1 MKNKY
6 VIIHGHFYQP
16 PRENPWTGE
25 IERQDSAHPFN
36 DWNERI
42 AAECYT
48 PNTASRVLNEK
59 SLIND
64 IINNYEYFSFNFGAT
79 LLQWL
84 EKHAKD
90 TYHKIIEAD
99 QRSVKKHNGHGNAL
113 AQVYNHVIMPLANDD
128 DKRTQIEWGIKDFE
142 HRFGRK
148 AEGIWL
154 AETAIN
160 QRTVEIL
167 MEYNIK
173 FIILSPHQADKIRAF
188 NSSSW
193 IDVSS
198 GLIDTRVPYRIFQKD
213 GKGKNNPDQY
223 LDVFFYNAG
232 LSSAVGFEHLLRDSV
247 RFADSIQAAF
257 DAWSSQPQA
266 VFIAT
271 DGESYGHHEK
281 NADMCFSSFVSR
293 EIHHRDFE
301 ITNLGHYLEMNPPQF
316 EVILKSGPNGE
327 GTAWSCA
334 HGVGRWSRDCGC
346 SDGGLFGWN
355 QKWRT
360 PFREAMNYLRDE
372 CNKVYQ
378 DFLGPYCKDLKRM
391 RNDYITVM
399 LNPQQR
405 DAFLKK
411 HIKYRKKLDD
421 PSMVFKLLDAQ
432 HFCQLIF
439 TSCAWF
445 FADISRLEPV
455 QNLKYAAR
463 AIEIL
468 KTFTSREI
476 GSNFIAILQKA
487 NSNVHEVPTGKDV
500 YEKYVMPSV
509 CHPEMIIGNFAI
521 ESFIYQE
528 VKERKIFFYTID
540 PVLHEKKE
548 DDSTPVFKGMVKL
561 TNDIT
566 GYVDSFIYYL
576 FVPSYR
582 EIRCY
587 ILNSDE
593 SIEFNISPVDTLEDT
608 ISSLAHHHFYTIKDL
623 IGYNREHLIQLAM
636 KEEMQRLKRTFNE
649 IYRKNIDLL
658 ETLKQYDLD
667 LPNVLKEICSYALT
681 HTIHKD
687 IKRLNKKHYNKRSYS
702 DYTVIKDLFLYAQHL
717 GLKINPTMLEE
728 DINQVIISK
737 MQGLR
742 QKLNKDVALSIVD
755 FLSMGEELGLHLN
768 QFKMQNIIYQL
779 LQEDMLYIK
788 PEKNIKTSLESISI
802 MVKIAEK
809 LSFNAD
815 KFAKKT
821 AIDF

>member
-25 IERQDSAHPFN
+25 IERQDSAYPFN

-59 SLIND
+59 NLIND
-64 IINNYEYFSFNFGAT
+64 IINNYEYFSFNFGPT

-84 EKHAKD
+84 EKHAQD
-90 TYHKIIEAD
+90 TYQKIIEAD
-99 QRSVKKHNGHGNAL
+99 KKSVDKNNGHGNAM

-142 HRFGRK
+142 HRFGRSP
-148 AEGIWL
+148 EGIWL
-154 AETAIN
+154 AETAVD

-167 MEYNIK
+167 MEYKMK
-173 FIILSPHQADKIRAF
+173 FIVLSPHQADKIRSFKSA
-188 NSSSW
+188 SW

-198 GLIDTRVPYRIFQKD
+198 GLIDTRVPYRIFHKD
-213 GKGKNNPDQY
+213 QKGKINPDRY
-223 LDVFFYNAG
+223 IDVFFYNAG

-247 RFADSIQAAF
+247 RFADSIQTAF
-257 DAWSSQPQA
+257 DRWSSQTQA
-266 VFIAT
+266 VIIAT

-281 NADMCFSSFVSR
+281 NADMCFSSFVAR
-293 EIHHRDFE
+293 EIHHRDFA
-301 ITNLGHYLEMNPPQF
+301 ITNFGYYLEINPPQF

-334 HGVGRWSRDCGC
+334 HGVGRWCRDCGC

-360 PFREAMNYLRDE
+360 PLRESLNYLRDE
-372 CNKVYQ
+372 CNKIYQ
-378 DFLGPYCKDLKRM
+378 DQLGHLCKDLKRM
-391 RNDYITVM
+391 RNDYINII
-399 LNPQQR
+399 LKPENKEE
-405 DAFLKK
+405 FLKK
-411 HIKYRKKLDD
+411 HLKALKKVEN
-421 PSMVFKLLDAQ
+421 PSIVFKLLEAQ
-432 HFCQLIF
+432 HFCQLSF

-463 AIEIL
+463 AMEIL
-468 KTFTSREI
+468 KTFTSRNIE
-476 GSNFIAILQKA
+476 SKFLNILEKA
-487 NSNVHEVPTGKDV
+487 QSNVHDVATGKDV
-500 YEKYVMPSV
+500 YQKYVLPSV
-509 CHPEMIIGNFAI
+509 CHPEMIIGNYAI

-528 VKERKIFFYTID
+528 VKDRKIFFYTLH
-540 PVLHEKKE
+540 PVLHEKKT
-548 DDSTPVFKGMVKL
+548 DGSTPVFKGMVKM
-561 TNDIT
+561 TNDVT
-566 GYVDSFIYYL
+566 GYVESYIYYL

-587 ILNSDE
+587 ILNSDD
-593 SIEFNISPVDTLEDT
+593 SIEFNISTVDTLEEK
-608 ISSLAHHHFYTIKDL
+608 IASLAHHHFYSIKDL
-623 IGYNREHLIQLAM
+623 IGYNRANLIQLAL
-636 KEEMQRLKRTFNE
+636 KEEMQRLNRTFNE

-658 ETLKQYDLD
+658 ETLKQYDLG

-681 HTIHKD
+681 HSLYKEIE
-687 IKRLNKKHYNKRSYS
+687 RLKKKKSPKHEVS
-702 DYTVIKDLFLYAQHL
+702 DYTSIKDMFLYGRNL
-717 GLKINPTMLEE
+717 GLKINPVALEE
-728 DINQVIISK
+728 DISTVLISK
-737 MQGLR
+737 MQALR
-742 QKLNKDVALSIVD
+742 KRLNKDIASSILD
-755 FLSMGEELGLHLN
+755 FLSLGEELGLQID

-779 LQEDMLYIK
+779 LQEDILYLK
-788 PEKNIKTSLESISI
+788 PEKNIKTSLESIAV

-809 LSFNAD
+809 LSFNAQ

-821 AIDF
+821 AIDV